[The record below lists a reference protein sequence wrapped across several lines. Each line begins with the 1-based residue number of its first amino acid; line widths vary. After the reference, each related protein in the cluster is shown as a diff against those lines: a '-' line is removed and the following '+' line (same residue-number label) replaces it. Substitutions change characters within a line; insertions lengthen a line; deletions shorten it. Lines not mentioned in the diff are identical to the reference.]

1 MKQDLL
7 DHLASVITN
16 DVFKYRLAVTN
27 PTLRAFMGL
36 AKDQEAH
43 YDVQASLTQD
53 PITCKKVIVV
63 SQVDVTEIVIAKRQV
78 QEAHD
83 LLVNQAAQ
91 LLEEKKRSD
100 ALLQRQVLLSAHG

>member
-1 MKQDLL
+1 MIQD
-7 DHLASVITN
+7 DLACVAIDN
-16 DVFKYRLAVTN
+16 DFKSRLAITN

-36 AKDQEAH
+36 DEHQEAH
-43 YDVQASLTQD
+43 YDVQASTTQD
-53 PITCKKVIVV
+53 PITCKSVIVV
-63 SQVDVTEIVIAKRQV
+63 YLVDVTEIVIAKRQV

-100 ALLQRQVLLSAHG
+100 ALLQRQVHFLR

>member
-1 MKQDLL
+1 M
-7 DHLASVITN
+7 AN
-16 DVFKYRLAVTN
+16 DVFKLRLAVTN
-27 PTLRAFMGL
+27 PTLREFMGL
-36 AKDQEAH
+36 YEHQEAH
-43 YDVQASLTQD
+43 YDVKASLTQD

-63 SQVDVTEIVIAKRQV
+63 TQVDVTEIVIAKRQV

-100 ALLQRQVLLSAHG
+100 ALLQRQVWLAHCSYICVS